1 MNVTRLAYDYKDLLD
16 LLQFC
21 AHKLLLAYDE
31 NLQNE
36 LWVASEKAAE
46 ACQSLMPLI
55 HGKQQPTTTFH

>member
-1 MNVTRLAYDYKDLLD
+1 MPCDYEDLLEM
-16 LLQFC
+16 LRFC

-31 NLQNE
+31 NLQDE

-55 HGKQQPTTTFH
+55 HEYQDQTTVH

>member
-1 MNVTRLAYDYKDLLD
+1 MNRNLLVYDYKDLLD

-46 ACQSLMPLI
+46 ACQSLLLLI
-55 HGKQQPTTTFH
+55 HEKQRQTTTFH